1 MIAAHSGNRTA
12 VNDGSAAV
20 AADVVFFVAAA
31 DARAEI
37 GAVSL
42 NGTTVDRDIA
52 AVAPVAAA
60 NTCAVGACCYSVSY
74 DSTTVN
80 IDRTAV
86 VRLVIR
92 SDCRVVVY
100 IDDRCQFA

>member
-1 MIAAHSGNRTA
+1 MIAAHSGNSTA

-20 AADVVFFVAAA
+20 AAAVLFFVAAA
-31 DARAEI
+31 DTRAEI

-60 NTCAVGACCYSVSY
+60 NTCAVGACCHSVSY

-100 IDDRCQFA
+100 IGDRCQFA